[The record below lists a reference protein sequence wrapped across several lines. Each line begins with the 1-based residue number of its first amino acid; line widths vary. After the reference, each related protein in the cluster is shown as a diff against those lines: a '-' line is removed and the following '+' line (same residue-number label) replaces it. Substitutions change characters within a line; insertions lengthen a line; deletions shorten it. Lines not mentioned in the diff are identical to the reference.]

1 MSSNQLFV
9 VSPTIK
15 LNKLLN
21 DKSSVDSNKMKFK
34 LSENLN
40 NESSV
45 SYDAKSS
52 VNNIQNNI

>member
-40 NESSV
+40 HESSV